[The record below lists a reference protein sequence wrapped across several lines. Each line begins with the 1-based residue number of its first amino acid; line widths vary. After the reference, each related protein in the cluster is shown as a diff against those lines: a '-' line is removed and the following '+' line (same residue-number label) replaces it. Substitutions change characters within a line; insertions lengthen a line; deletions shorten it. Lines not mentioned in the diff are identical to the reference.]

1 MQLTKAVIIIM
12 AIILI
17 TAIGSISIMMID
29 EHQESI
35 DSEQVTYYQDNGLLS
50 ISLND
55 VRTDVD
61 IHVMITGDDYE
72 KIIGPIP
79 FDETLVLNVGSI
91 PTSSSPYSIKIIAN
105 DSGEVLDKMNLIVI

>member
-1 MQLTKAVIIIM
+1 MQLTKAVMIIM
-12 AIILI
+12 AIIFI
-17 TAIGSISIMMID
+17 TTIGGISIMMID
-29 EHQESI
+29 DHQESI
-35 DSEQVTYYQDNGLLS
+35 DSEQVVYYRDKGLLS
-50 ISLND
+50 ISLED
-55 VRTDVD
+55 VRTDID

-105 DSGEVLDKMNLIVI
+105 DSGEVLDKMNLIIM

>member
-1 MQLTKAVIIIM
+1 MQLTKAVMIIT

-29 EHQESI
+29 DHQESD
-35 DSEQVTYYQDNGLLS
+35 DSEQITYYQDKGLLS
-50 ISLND
+50 ISLDD

-61 IHVMITGDDYE
+61 VHVMITGDDYE

-79 FDETLVLNVGSI
+79 FDGTLVLNVGSI

-105 DSGEVLDKMNLIVI
+105 DSGEVLGKMNLIVM

>member
-105 DSGEVLDKMNLIVI
+105 DSGEVLGKMNLLVM

>member
-1 MQLTKAVIIIM
+1 MQLTKAVMIIT
-12 AIILI
+12 ATILI
-17 TAIGSISIMMID
+17 ITISSISFMMTD
-29 EHQESI
+29 EHQES
-35 DSEQVTYYQDNGLLS
+35 DESEQVVYYQDKGLLS
-50 ISLND
+50 ISLED
-55 VRTDVD
+55 VRTDID

-105 DSGEVLDKMNLIVI
+105 NSGEVLDKMNLIVM

>member
-1 MQLTKAVIIIM
+1 MQLTKAVMI
-12 AIILI
+12 I
-17 TAIGSISIMMID
+17 TATIFIITVGSISFMMID

-35 DSEQVTYYQDNGLLS
+35 DSEQIMYYQDKGLLS
-50 ISLND
+50 ISLDD

-61 IHVMITGDDYE
+61 VHVMITGDDYE

-91 PTSSSPYSIKIIAN
+91 PTSSNPYSIKIITN
-105 DSGEVLDKMNLIVI
+105 DSGEVLGKMNLIVV

>member
-1 MQLTKAVIIIM
+1 MQLTKAVMIIM

-17 TAIGSISIMMID
+17 TTIGGISIMMTD
-29 EHQESI
+29 DHQESI
-35 DSEQVTYYQDNGLLS
+35 DSEQIVYYQDKGLLS
-50 ISLND
+50 ISLED
-55 VRTDVD
+55 VRTDID

-91 PTSSSPYSIKIIAN
+91 PTSSNPYSIKIIAN
-105 DSGEVLDKMNLIVI
+105 DSGEVLDKMNLIVM

>member
-1 MQLTKAVIIIM
+1 MQLTKAVMIIT

-17 TAIGSISIMMID
+17 TAIGGISIMMAD
-29 EHQESI
+29 DHQESI
-35 DSEQVTYYQDNGLLS
+35 DLEQIMYYQDKGLLS
-50 ISLND
+50 ISLDD

-79 FDETLVLNVGSI
+79 FDGTLVLNVGSI
-91 PTSSSPYSIKIIAN
+91 PTSSNPYSIKIITN
-105 DSGEVLDKMNLIVI
+105 DSGDVLDRMNLIVV